1 MTGLDKIINQIL
13 EEANSSAEDKVTAA
27 KAKAQSILE
36 NAKAEAARAGEEISK
51 RSEMTVNNYK
61 DRVKSANDLTR
72 RTAVLNTKQ
81 EIISG
86 VIEKAYQQFCARD
99 GEAYWTT
106 IKEMLDKFALAQEGD
121 IYFSQRDLD
130 RMPAGFESEIS
141 KIAAAKGG
149 QLKISKETRPL
160 DGGFVLA
167 YGGIE
172 ENCSFKALFDSREDD
187 FKDQVQKILFS

>member
-27 KAKAQSILE
+27 KVKAQSIME

-51 RSEMTVNNYK
+51 RSEIAVNSYK
-61 DRVKSANDLTR
+61 DRVKSANDLAR

-99 GEAYWTT
+99 GDAYWTT
-106 IKEMLDKFALAQEGD
+106 IKEMLGKFALAQEGD
-121 IYFSQRDLD
+121 IYFSQRDLE
-130 RMPAGFESEIS
+130 RMPTGFESEIS

-149 QLKISKETRPL
+149 QLKISTETRPL

-187 FKDQVQKILFS
+187 FKDQVQNILFS